1 MSDQTNI
8 SAVLLTLNE
17 ADVIED
23 TLTSASTCFDE
34 LVIVD
39 GASDDGTVDVARE
52 WCGEHGK
59 RFKLVNSSE
68 KEYLLSGAGSQRRRG
83 EDAASNEYILSI
95 DADSDFEVKDPNWFK
110 QKFEH
115 NAYAHT
121 KVLECG
127 HVGVEHKLYKLE
139 PNWNAGKYISAP
151 RMRGMV
157 REGLYTASGS
167 YVTEVFVCPEA
178 PLTITRNRKEVLES
192 ESAYQKLLHYNN
204 AEENSDMSWR
214 KKKQHFLLR
223 QTMGSEQ
230 QSDYLDGRWK
240 RYFGQNYEMLHAD
253 WEQIAEEYHFP
264 KVGAHESARSI
275 RENRSDKI
283 RKSPWDLNT
292 YEGIEP
298 VNKMEYDTF
307 LQYVREEIIN

>member
-8 SAVLLTLNE
+8 SAVMLTLNE

-23 TLTSASTCFDE
+23 TLTSASPCFDE

-39 GASDDGTVDVARE
+39 GASEDDTVSLARE
-52 WCGEHGK
+52 WCGDHGK
-59 RFKLVNSSE
+59 GFTVINSSE
-68 KEYLLSGAGSQRRRG
+68 KEYLLSGVGSQRRKG
-83 EDAASNEYILSI
+83 EDAAFNEYILSI
-95 DADSDFEVKDPNWFK
+95 DADSTFEVKDPRWFK
-110 QKFEH
+110 QQFEH

-121 KVLECG
+121 KVLKCG

-139 PNWNAGKYISAP
+139 PDWDAGKYIDAP

-157 REGLYTASGS
+157 RERLYTASGS
-167 YVTEVFVCPEA
+167 YVTEVFTCPEA
-178 PLTITRNRKEVLES
+178 PLTVTRNRKEILES
-192 ESAYQKLLHYNN
+192 ESAYPRLLHYNKT
-204 AEENSDMSWR
+204 EENSDVAWR

-240 RYFGQNYEMLHAD
+240 RYFGQNYEMLHSD
-253 WEQIAEEYHFP
+253 WEQIAEQYHFP

-275 RENRSDKI
+275 RKNRSDKI
-283 RKSPWDLNT
+283 RKSPWDLKT

-307 LQYVREEIIN
+307 FQYVRGEIIN